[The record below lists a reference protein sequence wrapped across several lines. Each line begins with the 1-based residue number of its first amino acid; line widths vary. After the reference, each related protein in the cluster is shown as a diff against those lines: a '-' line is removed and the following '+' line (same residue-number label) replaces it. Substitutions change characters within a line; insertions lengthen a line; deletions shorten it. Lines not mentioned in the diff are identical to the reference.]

1 MTIAIRRPA
10 SSASESGTVTS
21 GCACMGRSTVPELPV
36 QRCTVLTR
44 AGAYLT
50 DGLTVLIDRAP
61 QIEARVTE
69 LTEPGALLN
78 AYLGKGVRS
87 FLLTLEDGR
96 TLHADLTSTSWQ
108 SSGRRLCRFLLT
120 PSEIRA

>member
-1 MTIAIRRPA
+1 MTTAIRRSAFPA
-10 SSASESGTVTS
+10 PEIATVAS
-21 GCACMGRSTVPELPV
+21 GCGCMGRLATPELPV

-44 AGAYLT
+44 AGAYIT

-87 FLLTLEDGR
+87 YLLALEDGR
-96 TLHADLTSTSWQ
+96 TLHAELTAT
-108 SSGRRLCRFLLT
+108 
-120 PSEIRA
+120 